1 MKNCKIMTYGIFIT
15 ILTAIIV
22 TFIGVG
28 IADSKWLKKRV
39 RYRFAR
45 YLIGLI
51 IALIIFCP
59 LYLGI

>member
-1 MKNCKIMTYGIFIT
+1 MAYGIFLT
-15 ILTAIIV
+15 VLTAIIA

-28 IADSKWLKKRV
+28 LADSQWLKRKV
-39 RYRFAR
+39 THRFVR

-51 IALIIFCP
+51 IALVILCP

>member
-1 MKNCKIMTYGIFIT
+1 MAYGIFLT
-15 ILTAIIV
+15 VLTAIIA

-28 IADSKWLKKRV
+28 IADSEWLKKRV